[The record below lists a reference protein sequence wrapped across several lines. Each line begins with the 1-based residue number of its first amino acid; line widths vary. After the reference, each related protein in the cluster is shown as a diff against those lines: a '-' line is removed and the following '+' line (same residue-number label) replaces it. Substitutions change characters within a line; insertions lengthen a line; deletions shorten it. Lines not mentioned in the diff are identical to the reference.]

1 MTEGS
6 QHLLLSVTEAIA
18 ITMSSAFVIYVCLIV
33 VPYLRH
39 RRAQSGRPELFDWHF
54 LVPCRDEEEVIGDT
68 IRYLRVTFPLAHVWA
83 IDDDSDD
90 TTADIVRNVGDGFVH
105 LVSRRRPHA
114 RTGKGDALNAGYR
127 ELLSW
132 CDRRQAQELAADDV
146 IVVVVDADGRPAP
159 DLLEVCAAD
168 HLFGDPDIG
177 AVQVDVRMSNRN
189 TPAPGAR
196 RFQRWRRSLLVRMQ
210 DLEFST
216 AIAAIQMSRG
226 YTGTISMGGN
236 GQLTRLSAL
245 DSIAGPERRPW
256 GGSLLEDFELGV
268 HVLTAGWKTGFTI
281 DTYVDQEALYS
292 LRRFLAQRTR
302 WGQGTMQCARYV
314 PRIWRSEH
322 VSTLGAAEMF
332 YYLAQPWMQLFGTV
346 VYPLP
351 FILLGV
357 DAVRD
362 SAQFWSWFSGGVW
375 LVFAIYVVLGMLP
388 FLLWGPIYWLRHE
401 RRGSVLRGVGW
412 GLAYSLYIYTFYV
425 TAWRAVV
432 RLIRGRNGWAK
443 TRRNAQATDTGT
455 AAIEQ

>member
-1 MTEGS
+1 V
-6 QHLLLSVTEAIA
+6 HLLLNATEAIA
-18 ITMSSAFVIYVCLIV
+18 IVMSSSFVIYVCFIV

-39 RRAQSGRPELFDWHF
+39 RRAQSGKPELFDWHF
-54 LVPCRDEEEVIGDT
+54 VVPCRDEEAVIGDT
-68 IRYLRVTFPLAHVWA
+68 IRYLRVTFPRAHVWV

-90 TTADIVRNVGDGFVH
+90 ATADIVRSADGAGFVH
-105 LVSRRRPHA
+105 LVSRLGPHA

-127 ELLSW
+127 ELRAW
-132 CDRRQAQELAADDV
+132 HDVGELPADDV

-189 TPAPGAR
+189 TPAPGVR

-245 DSIAGPERRPW
+245 DSIAGPELRPW

-268 HVLTAGWKTGFTI
+268 HVLTAGWKTGFTV

-314 PRIWRSEH
+314 PRIWRSQH

-346 VYPLP
+346 VYPIP
-351 FILLGV
+351 FILLGIS
-357 DAVRD
+357 AVQD
-362 SAQFWSWFSGGVW
+362 GEQFWTWFSGGAW
-375 LVFAIYVVLGMLP
+375 LVFAAYFVLGILP

-401 RRGSVLRGVGW
+401 RRGSVLRGVAW
-412 GLAYSLYIYTFYV
+412 GVAYSLYIYTFYV
-425 TAWRAVV
+425 TTWRALV
-432 RLIRGRNGWAK
+432 RLVRGRNGWAK
-443 TRRNAQATDTGT
+443 TRRNAQVTEPGT